1 MTGTPKSRS
10 IVVIPTYN
18 ERANLEAM
26 VPRLQ
31 VLGIPGLQLLVVD
44 DNSPD
49 GTGGLA
55 GELAARDPDF
65 VSVIHRPG
73 KLGMGTA
80 YVEGFQRALDQGADF
95 VISMDADFSHSP
107 EKLPVLIEKC
117 GEYDVAIDSRFAP
130 GGSLDERWG
139 ITRRVLSRGGNSYA
153 RLVTG
158 LPLHDLTGGYKCY
171 RRKVLE
177 TINLGSLKS
186 SGFVFQVEI
195 NYACHRH
202 GFRLVEVP
210 IHFAERSHG
219 ESKMSLKIIWEA
231 FWRVLELRTRY

>member
-1 MTGTPKSRS
+1 MGTPTKQS

-18 ERANLEAM
+18 ERTNLEAM

-31 VLGIPGLQLLVVD
+31 ALAVPGLRLLVVD

-49 GTGGLA
+49 GTGRLA
-55 GELAARDPDF
+55 DELTARHPDF
-65 VSVIHRPG
+65 VSAIHRPG

-80 YVEGFQRALDQGADF
+80 YVEGFQRALDLGADF
-95 VISMDADFSHSP
+95 IVSMDADFSHPP
-107 EKLPVLIEKC
+107 EKLPVLIEQC
-117 GEYDVAIDSRFAP
+117 AEYDVAIGSRFAP
-130 GGSLDERWG
+130 GGSLDKRWG
-139 ITRRVLSRGGNSYA
+139 ITRQILSRGGNSYA

-158 LPLHDLTGGYKCY
+158 LPLHDLTGGYKCF

-177 TINLGSLKS
+177 TIDLSSLKS

-210 IHFAERSHG
+210 IYFAERSHG
-219 ESKMSLKIIWEA
+219 ASKMSLQIIWEA

>member
-1 MTGTPKSRS
+1 MTGTLTSRS

-18 ERANLEAM
+18 ERANIEAM

-31 VLGIPGLQLLVVD
+31 ALEIPGLRLLVVD

-49 GTGGLA
+49 GTGQLA
-55 GELAARDPDF
+55 DELAAQHPDF
-65 VSVIHRPG
+65 VSVIHRAG

-80 YVEGFQRALDQGADF
+80 YVEGFQWALDHGADF
-95 VISMDADFSHSP
+95 VVSMDADFSHPP

-117 GEYDVAIDSRFAP
+117 GEYDVAIGSRFAP

-139 ITRRVLSRGGNSYA
+139 MTRRVLSHGGNSYA

-158 LPLHDLTGGYKCY
+158 LPLHDLTGGYKCF

-177 TINLGSLKS
+177 TINLQSLKS

-202 GFRLVEVP
+202 GFRLIEVP
-210 IHFAERSHG
+210 IYFAERTHG
-219 ESKMSLKIIWEA
+219 ESKMSLRIIWEA